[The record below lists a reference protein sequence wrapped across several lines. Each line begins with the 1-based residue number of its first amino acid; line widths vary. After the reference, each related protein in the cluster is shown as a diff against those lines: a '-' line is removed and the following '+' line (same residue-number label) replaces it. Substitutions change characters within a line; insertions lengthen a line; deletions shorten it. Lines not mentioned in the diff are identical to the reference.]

1 MECREEDISDM
12 DIISIEMM
20 LNYKNCVQVVYKIR
34 VCVCENYCY
43 GNTSMSSIKCFDL
56 C

>member
-34 VCVCENYCY
+34 VCENYY
-43 GNTSMSSIKCFDL
+43 GNTSMSSSIKCFDL